1 MSPTSSDEEPF
12 PPEEEDEDG
21 LPELPS
27 PTRVRKAA
35 ALASDPF
42 KLASRAGSVLARP
55 GAKRGMTAPMAVPRL
70 QAQQPAL
77 FAMKPGPGPAPGT
90 VSNMPAMRPRS
101 PQAVTGTGI
110 PTSTSQGALLAGQA
124 KPASPTRRMSK
135 VPFLA
140 ADGTG
145 SPTRRPSVKKG
156 KVGGGGEE
164 MLKAVVSKNMFG
176 AAIGGT
182 AAALAGPGTS
192 GAGTAVGVPDA
203 GVGLGQG
210 RTLVELNHN
219 MHQGR
224 AVDVMKAVLRD
235 VEEEEKGEGGVRM
248 AARVLQW
255 ESRKEESAR
264 EEVVWDPEQDE
275 MPSPFLARKGRG
287 VVR

>member
-1 MSPTSSDEEPF
+1 MSPSSSDDESF
-12 PPEEEDEDG
+12 PVEEDEDEV
-21 LPELPS
+21 PELPS

-42 KLASRAGSVLARP
+42 KLASRAASGLARP
-55 GAKRGMTAPMAVPRL
+55 GIRRGITAPMAMPRL

-77 FAMKPGPGPAPGT
+77 FATKPGNGAPATNGNPM
-90 VSNMPAMRPRS
+90 VRRPRS
-101 PQAVTGTGI
+101 PQAATGTGI
-110 PTSTSQGALLAGQA
+110 PTSTSQGSLLVGQA
-124 KPASPTRRMSK
+124 KPVSPTRRTSK

-156 KVGGGGEE
+156 KIGGGGEE

-176 AAIGGT
+176 AAGG
-182 AAALAGPGTS
+182 AGAGAVVGGPGT
-192 GAGTAVGVPDA
+192 

-210 RTLVELNHN
+210 RTLVELNQN

-224 AVDVMKAVLRD
+224 VVDVMKAVLKD
-235 VEEEEKGEGGVRM
+235 VEEEKGEGGVRM

-255 ESRKEESAR
+255 ESKREESAR
-264 EEVVWDPEQDE
+264 EEVVWDPERDE

-287 VVR
+287 LVR